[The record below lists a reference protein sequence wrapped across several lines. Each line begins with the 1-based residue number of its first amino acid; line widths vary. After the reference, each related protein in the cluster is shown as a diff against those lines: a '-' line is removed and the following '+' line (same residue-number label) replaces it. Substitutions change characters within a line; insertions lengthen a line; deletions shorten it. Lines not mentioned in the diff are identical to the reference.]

1 MTVVARTSYDVFP
14 EFAPP
19 EVEIRTETPGL
30 TPEQVEALVT
40 TPIENVVTGTTGVAN
55 VRSQSIQGLSDITI
69 VFANGTDFLR
79 ARQAVAERLTEVV
92 RQLPSAARPPAI
104 TPLVSSTGTVLVIGI
119 TSSTR
124 SLRDQRTFVDWT
136 LKPRLLAVPG
146 VGRVSVQGGEVRQ
159 LQIQVD
165 PDRLRAVGLGIADV
179 VAAAQ
184 HATGVRGAGAIETAN
199 QFIRVRTEGQL
210 TTATAL
216 GGSAIRAA
224 NGAVVHLSDVAH
236 VVDGAEPRMGA
247 GAIEGTEGVVINIE
261 AQLGANVRTVATSV
275 EQALDG
281 LEPAIA
287 AEGFTLHRALFR
299 PSTFIDLALHNV
311 VSSLLVG
318 GVLVA
323 IVLLLFLADLGAAAV
338 SLTAIPLSLVTALVV
353 LDRFGLTL
361 NTLTL
366 GGLAIAIGEVV
377 DDAIIDVENIAR
389 RLRENRTLPVP
400 RPAADVVIEA
410 SLEVRSSI
418 VYATFVVALV
428 FLPVIALTGVQGA
441 FFRPLGLAYLIA
453 IFASLVV
460 ALFVTPALTL
470 LVLSRRKAR
479 VAEPRLLTILKRGY
493 VRALERLGRW
503 PRLLLGATA
512 LVIIG
517 ACALVPTFGGTFL
530 PEFNEGHLR
539 VHASAVPGTSLD
551 ATLAIGRVVTAVL
564 HGDSRVRLVAQRAG
578 RAELAEDT
586 YGTHY
591 SEFEVDLVP
600 QTGRSARQ
608 PGRAGK
614 GKGKEKREE
623 EGESVSEDLRARL
636 ATIPGVSFAVIP
648 YLTERI
654 EETLSGATAPLVIKV
669 FGPDL
674 DSLDAVAARIADAVR
689 PIAGVANVEA
699 GSPAVTPETLV
710 RLDPVALALHGI
722 PAADALDAVETATL
736 GATVG
741 QVFEGS
747 RSSDVVVRIDPAR
760 LGAPEDLASV
770 PLEGSGGQIVPL
782 GQVATIARTTGRYA
796 VAHDGA
802 RRVQTVTADIVG
814 RDVASVSRDI
824 ETRVRARIALPRGVY
839 LEVAGSANAELA
851 AERELR
857 ARGALAGFGIIV
869 FLWMAFR
876 DARRLGLILANV
888 PFALVGGVAAV
899 ALTGGVLSLG
909 SLVGF
914 VTLFGIATRN
924 AIMLVSH
931 YDHLVRIEGVTWGPA
946 AALRGASE
954 RLGPI
959 LMTALVAGLG
969 LLPLALGSGDPGRE
983 IEGPLAVVIV
993 GGLLTSTVLSL
1004 FVLPTLA
1011 LRYGCFTAKT

>member
-1 MTVVARTSYDVFP
+1 
-14 EFAPP
+14 
-19 EVEIRTETPGL
+19 
-30 TPEQVEALVT
+30 VEALVT

-69 VFANGTDFLR
+69 VFANGTDVLR

-92 RQLPSAARPPAI
+92 RQLPSAARPPVI
-104 TPLVSSTGTVLVIGI
+104 TPLISSTGTVLVIGL
-119 TSSTR
+119 TSATR
-124 SLRDQRTFVDWT
+124 SLRDERTFVDWT

-165 PDRLRAVGLGIADV
+165 PERLRAFGLGIADV
-179 VAAAQ
+179 VSAAQ

-210 TTATAL
+210 VTAAAL
-216 GGSAIRAA
+216 GSSAIRAA
-224 NGAVVHLSDVAH
+224 NGAVLRLSDVAH
-236 VVDGAEPRMGA
+236 VVEGSEPRMGA
-247 GAIEGTEGVVINIE
+247 GAIEGTEGVVVNIE
-261 AQLGANVRTVATSV
+261 AQLGANVRTVADAV

-287 AEGFTLHRALFR
+287 TEGFSLHRALFR

-323 IVLLLFLADLGAAAV
+323 IVLLLFLSDLGAAAV

-389 RLRENRTLPVP
+389 RLRENRSLPVP
-400 RPAADVVIEA
+400 RPATDVVIEA
-410 SLEVRSSI
+410 SLEVRSSV

-460 ALFVTPALTL
+460 ALVVTPALTL
-470 LVLSRRKAR
+470 LVLSRRGAR

-493 VRALERLGRW
+493 VRALEHLARW
-503 PRLLLGATA
+503 PRLLMSATA

-539 VHASAVPGTSLD
+539 VHASAVPGTSLA
-551 ATLAIGRVVTAVL
+551 ATLAIGRVVTTVL
-564 HGDSRVRLVAQRAG
+564 HGDPRVRLVAQRAG

-600 QTGRSARQ
+600 EAGRRANKRAR
-608 PGRAGK
+608 GG
-614 GKGKEKREE
+614 GGGE
-623 EGESVSEDLRARL
+623 EGDREGGSVSDDLRARL
-636 ATIPGVSFAVIP
+636 AVIPGVSFAVIP

-689 PIAGVANVEA
+689 PIAGVADVEA
-699 GSPAVTPETLV
+699 GSPAVTPEV
-710 RLDPVALALHGI
+710 VVQLDPAALALHGI

-747 RSSDVVVRIDPAR
+747 RSSDVIVRLDPSR

-770 PLEGSGGQIVPL
+770 PLTGSGGQIVPL
-782 GQVATIARTTGRYA
+782 AQVATIARTTGRYA

-802 RRVQTVTADIVG
+802 RRVQTVTADITG
-814 RDVASVSRDI
+814 RDVASVSRAV
-824 ETRVRARIALPRGVY
+824 ETRVRDRVVLPRGVY
-839 LEVAGSANAELA
+839 LEVAGSASTELA
-851 AERELR
+851 AERELLL
-857 ARGALAGFGIIV
+857 RGALAGFGIIV
-869 FLWMAFR
+869 LLWMAFR
-876 DARRLGLILANV
+876 DARRVGLILANV
-888 PFALVGGVAAV
+888 PFALVGGIAAV

-931 YDHLVRIEGVTWGPA
+931 YDHLVRVEGVTWGPA
-946 AALRGASE
+946 VALRGAAE

-959 LMTALVAGLG
+959 LMTALVAGFG
-969 LLPLALGSGDPGRE
+969 LLPLAIGSGDPGRE
-983 IEGPLAVVIV
+983 IEGPLALVIV

-1011 LRYGCFTAKT
+1011 LRYGRFTGNA